1 MLKGKFIVS
10 KINIRDRNKGK
21 PDKKPNW
28 EYRFEAAKVDGK
40 RKHISKSG
48 FRTKKE
54 ALEAGTK
61 ALAEY
66 NNSGLHFE
74 PSEISVSDYVDY
86 YFDQYIKTNL
96 KYNTQLN
103 KVSVFENHIKPNFGH
118 YKLKSLNASIL
129 QEYANGL
136 KLKGL
141 SKSSIEGILSSFSA
155 ALDYAVE
162 PLHYIAMNPMQYVKL
177 PKVERKPRERIILQ
191 PEEWKRIIDRFQPPS
206 RFYIPLMIGYYTGM
220 RISEVFGLTWDDVDF
235 YNRTISVNKQV
246 VKRNYGVDVRAVLNT
261 KGKKEEK
268 SAWYFQSLKTDSSE
282 RVVKFGD
289 ALYNA
294 LKAELARQKENEL
307 MYGEYFTIQVIK
319 SEKDEKN
326 NTIERIIPVQKCI
339 DAALPRTHLICIS
352 ENGEYTSTD
361 SFKYP
366 SRIIHHELGIAFDFH
381 SLRHTHATK
390 LIEAGVSPKTVQAR
404 LGHQNIETT
413 LQTYVHDTEQ
423 MEENA
428 VDIFEKIAMGV

>member
-1 MLKGKFIVS
+1 MA
-10 KINIRDRNKGK
+10 KINVRDRNKNV

-54 ALEAGTK
+54 ALEAGIK

-66 NNSGLHFE
+66 NNAGLHFE
-74 PSEISVSDYVDY
+74 PTEISVSDYLDY
-86 YFDQYIKTNL
+86 YFEQYVKINL

-103 KVSVFENHIKPNFGH
+103 KLGIYENHLKPHFGN
-118 YKLKSLNASIL
+118 YKLKALNASII

-162 PLHYIAMNPMQYVKL
+162 PLRYIPMNPMQYVKF
-177 PKVERKPRERIILQ
+177 PKIERKPRERIILE
-191 PEEWKRIIDRFQPPS
+191 PDEWQKIIDRFQPPS

-220 RISEVFGLTWDDVDF
+220 RISEVFALTWDDVDF
-235 YNRTISVNKQV
+235 ENRTISVNKQV
-246 VKRNYGVDVRAVLNT
+246 VKRNYGVDVREVLKR

-282 RVVKFGD
+282 RVIKFGD
-289 ALYNA
+289 TLYKA
-294 LKAELARQKENEL
+294 LKAESVRQKENEL
-307 MYGEYFTIQVIK
+307 MYAEYFTIQVIK
-319 SEKDEKN
+319 SETDEKN
-326 NTIERIIPVQKCI
+326 NKIDRIIPVQKCVNPT
-339 DAALPRTHLICIS
+339 LPRTRLICIS

-366 SRIIHHELGIAFDFH
+366 SRIIHHELGLAFDFH
-381 SLRHTHATK
+381 SLRHTHATR
-390 LIEAGVSPKTVQAR
+390 LIEAGVSPKTVQDR

-413 LQTYVHDTEQ
+413 LQTYVHNTEQ

-428 VDIFEKIAMGV
+428 VEAFEKIATGV

>member
-1 MLKGKFIVS
+1 MA
-10 KINIRDRNKGK
+10 KINVRDRNKNV

-40 RKHISKSG
+40 RKHISKAG

-66 NNSGLHFE
+66 NNAGLHFE
-74 PSEISVSDYVDY
+74 PSEISVSDYLDY
-86 YFDQYIKTNL
+86 YFDQYVKINL
-96 KYNTQLN
+96 KYNSQLN
-103 KVSVFENHIKPNFGH
+103 KVRLYENHLKPSFGT
-118 YKLKSLNASIL
+118 YKLKALNASII

-141 SKSSIEGILSSFSA
+141 SKSSIEGILSSFSV

-162 PLHYIAMNPMQYVKL
+162 PLHYIPSNPMRFVKL
-177 PKVERKPRERIILQ
+177 PKIEKKPRERIILE
-191 PEEWKRIIDRFQPPS
+191 PEEWEKIIDRFQPPS

-220 RISEVFGLTWDDVDF
+220 RISEVFALTWGDIDF
-235 YNRTISVNKQV
+235 ENRTISVNKQV
-246 VKRNYGVDVRAVLNT
+246 IKRNYGVDVRKVVKT

-268 SAWYFQSLKTDSSE
+268 SAWYFQSLKTNSSE
-282 RVVKFGD
+282 RVIKFGQT
-289 ALYNA
+289 LYNA
-294 LKAELARQKENEL
+294 LLTEYKAQKANEL
-307 MYGEYFTIQVIK
+307 LYGEYFTIQVIK
-319 SEKDEKN
+319 AETDEKN
-326 NTIERIIPVQKCI
+326 NEIQRIIPVQKCVNPT
-339 DAALPRTHLICIS
+339 LPRTHIVCIG

-366 SRIIHHELGIAFDFH
+366 SRIIHHELGMAFDFH
-381 SLRHTHATK
+381 SLRHTHATR
-390 LIEAGVSPKTVQAR
+390 LIEAGISPKTVQDR

-413 LQTYVHDTEQ
+413 LQTYVHNTEQ

-428 VDIFEKIAMGV
+428 VDVFEKITTGV

>member
-1 MLKGKFIVS
+1 MA
-10 KINIRDRNKGK
+10 KINVRDRNKNN

-28 EYRFEAAKVDGK
+28 EYRFEAAKIDGK

-54 ALEAGTK
+54 ALDAGTK

-66 NNSGLHFE
+66 NNAGLHFE
-74 PSEISVSDYVDY
+74 PTEISVSDYLDY
-86 YFDQYIKTNL
+86 YFDQYIKINL

-103 KVSVFENHIKPNFGH
+103 KQSVFENHLKPNLGH
-118 YKLKSLNASIL
+118 YKLKSLNASVL

-136 KLKGL
+136 KLNGL

-162 PLHYIAMNPMQYVKL
+162 PLHYIQANPMRYVKM
-177 PKVERKPRERIILQ
+177 PKIKKKPRERIILQ
-191 PEEWKRIIDRFQPPS
+191 PDEWQKIIERFPPPS

-220 RISEVFGLTWDDVDF
+220 RISEVFALTWEDVDF
-235 YNRTISVNKQV
+235 NNRTISVNKQV
-246 VKRNYGVDVRAVLNT
+246 VKRNYGVDVREVLKT

-282 RVVKFGD
+282 RVIKFGD
-289 ALYNA
+289 SLFHA
-294 LKAELARQKENEL
+294 LKAELMEQKKKEL
-307 MYGEYFTIQVIK
+307 LYGEYFTIQVIK
-319 SEKDEKN
+319 TEIDEKN
-326 NTIERIIPVQKCI
+326 NKIERIIPVQKCV
-339 DAALPRTHLICIS
+339 DPTLPRTNLICIS

-366 SRIIHHELGIAFDFH
+366 SRIIHHELGMAFDFH
-381 SLRHTHATK
+381 SLRHTHATR

-413 LQTYVHDTEQ
+413 LQTYVHNTEQ

-428 VDIFEKIAMGV
+428 VDVFEKIAKGV

>member
-1 MLKGKFIVS
+1 MA
-10 KINIRDRNKGK
+10 KINVRDRNKNV

-66 NNSGLHFE
+66 NQAGLHFE
-74 PSEISVSDYVDY
+74 PSEISVSDYLDY
-86 YFDQYIKTNL
+86 YFDQYVKINL
-96 KYNTQLN
+96 KYNSQLN
-103 KVSVFENHIKPNFGH
+103 KVRLYENHLKPSFGT
-118 YKLKSLNASIL
+118 YKLKALNASII

-141 SKSSIEGILSSFSA
+141 SKSSIEGILSSFSV

-162 PLHYIAMNPMQYVKL
+162 PLHYIPSNPMRYVKL
-177 PKVERKPRERIILQ
+177 PKIEKKPRERIILE
-191 PEEWKRIIDRFQPPS
+191 PEEWEKIIDRFQPPS

-220 RISEVFGLTWDDVDF
+220 RISEVFALTWGDIDF
-235 YNRTISVNKQV
+235 ENRTISVNKQV
-246 VKRNYGVDVRAVLNT
+246 IKRNYGVDVRKVVKI

-268 SAWYFQSLKTDSSE
+268 SAWYFQSLKTNSSE
-282 RVVKFGD
+282 RGIKFGQT
-289 ALYNA
+289 LYNA
-294 LKAELARQKENEL
+294 LLTEYKAQKANEL
-307 MYGEYFTIQVIK
+307 LYGEYFTIQVIK
-319 SEKDEKN
+319 AETDEKN
-326 NTIERIIPVQKCI
+326 NEIQRIIPVQKCVNPT
-339 DAALPRTHLICIS
+339 LPRTHIVCIG

-366 SRIIHHELGIAFDFH
+366 SRIIHHELGMAFDFH
-381 SLRHTHATK
+381 SLRHTHATR
-390 LIEAGVSPKTVQAR
+390 LIEAGISPKTVQDR

-413 LQTYVHDTEQ
+413 LQTYVHNTEQ

-428 VDIFEKIAMGV
+428 VDVFEKITTGV

>member
-1 MLKGKFIVS
+1 MA
-10 KINIRDRNKGK
+10 KINVRDRNKNV

-66 NNSGLHFE
+66 NQAGLHFE
-74 PSEISVSDYVDY
+74 PSEISVSDYLDY
-86 YFDQYIKTNL
+86 YFDQYVKINL
-96 KYNTQLN
+96 KYNSQLN
-103 KVSVFENHIKPNFGH
+103 KVRLYENHLKPSFGT
-118 YKLKSLNASIL
+118 YKLKALNASII

-141 SKSSIEGILSSFSA
+141 SKSSIEGILSSFSV

-162 PLHYIAMNPMQYVKL
+162 PLHYIPSNPMRYVKL
-177 PKVERKPRERIILQ
+177 PKIEKKPRERIILE
-191 PEEWKRIIDRFQPPS
+191 PEEWEKIIDRFQPPS

-220 RISEVFGLTWDDVDF
+220 RISEVFALTWGDIDF
-235 YNRTISVNKQV
+235 ENRTISVNKQV
-246 VKRNYGVDVRAVLNT
+246 IKRNYGVDVRKVVKT

-268 SAWYFQSLKTDSSE
+268 SAWYFQSLKTNSSE
-282 RVVKFGD
+282 RVIKFGQT
-289 ALYNA
+289 LYNA
-294 LKAELARQKENEL
+294 LLTEYKAQKANEL
-307 MYGEYFTIQVIK
+307 LYGEYFTIQVIK
-319 SEKDEKN
+319 AETDEKN
-326 NTIERIIPVQKCI
+326 NEIQRIIPVQKCVNPT
-339 DAALPRTHLICIS
+339 LPRTHIVCIG

-366 SRIIHHELGIAFDFH
+366 SRIIHHELGMAFDFH
-381 SLRHTHATK
+381 SLRHTHATR
-390 LIEAGVSPKTVQAR
+390 LIEAGISPKTVQDR

-413 LQTYVHDTEQ
+413 LQTYVHNTEQ

-428 VDIFEKIAMGV
+428 VDVFEKITTGV

>member
-1 MLKGKFIVS
+1 MA
-10 KINIRDRNKGK
+10 KINVRDRNKNV

-40 RKHISKSG
+40 RKHISKAG

-66 NNSGLHFE
+66 NNAGLHFE
-74 PSEISVSDYVDY
+74 PTEISVSDYLDY
-86 YFDQYIKTNL
+86 YFDQYVKINL

-103 KVSVFENHIKPNFGH
+103 KVSIFENHIKPHFGN
-118 YKLKSLNASIL
+118 YKLKALNASVL
-129 QEYANGL
+129 QEYANSL
-136 KLKGL
+136 KLHGL

-162 PLHYIAMNPMQYVKL
+162 PLRYIPMNPMQYVKF
-177 PKVERKPRERIILQ
+177 PKIERKPRERIILE
-191 PEEWKRIIDRFQPPS
+191 PDEWQKIIDRFQPPS

-220 RISEVFGLTWDDVDF
+220 RISEVFALTWDDVDF
-235 YNRTISVNKQV
+235 ENRTISVNKQV
-246 VKRNYGVDVRAVLNT
+246 VKRNYGVDVREVLKR

-282 RVVKFGD
+282 RVIKFGD
-289 ALYNA
+289 TLYKA
-294 LKAELARQKENEL
+294 LKAESVKQKENEL
-307 MYGEYFTIQVIK
+307 MYAEYFTIQVIK
-319 SEKDEKN
+319 SETDEKN
-326 NTIERIIPVQKCI
+326 NEIDRIIPVQKCVNPT
-339 DAALPRTHLICIS
+339 LPRTRLICIS

-366 SRIIHHELGIAFDFH
+366 SRIIHHELGLAFDFH
-381 SLRHTHATK
+381 SLRHTHATR
-390 LIEAGVSPKTVQAR
+390 LIEAGVSPKTVQDR

-413 LQTYVHDTEQ
+413 LQTYVHNTEQ

-428 VDIFEKIAMGV
+428 VEAFEKIATGV

>member
-1 MLKGKFIVS
+1 MA
-10 KINIRDRNKGK
+10 KINVRDRNKNV

-40 RKHISKSG
+40 RKHISKAG

-66 NNSGLHFE
+66 NQAGLHFE
-74 PSEISVSDYVDY
+74 PSEISVSDYLDY
-86 YFDQYIKTNL
+86 YFDQYVKINL

-103 KVSVFENHIKPNFGH
+103 KVRLYENHLKPSFGT
-118 YKLKSLNASIL
+118 YKLKALNASII

-162 PLHYIAMNPMQYVKL
+162 PLHYIPANPMRYVKL
-177 PKVERKPRERIILQ
+177 PKIEKKPRERIILQ
-191 PEEWKRIIDRFQPPS
+191 PEEWKKIIDRFQPPS
-206 RFYIPLMIGYYTGM
+206 RFHIPLMIGYYTGM
-220 RISEVFGLTWDDVDF
+220 RISEVFALTWDDVDF
-235 YNRTISVNKQV
+235 ENRTISVNKQV
-246 VKRNYGVDVRAVLNT
+246 IKRNYGVDVRAVLKT

-268 SAWYFQSLKTDSSE
+268 SAWYFQSLKTNSSE
-282 RVVKFGD
+282 RVIKFGET
-289 ALYNA
+289 LYNA
-294 LKAELARQKENEL
+294 LLTEYKAQKANEL
-307 MYGEYFTIQVIK
+307 LYGEYFTIQVIK
-319 SEKDEKN
+319 AETDEKN
-326 NTIERIIPVQKCI
+326 NEIHRIIPVQKCVNPT
-339 DAALPRTHLICIS
+339 LPRTRLICIS

-366 SRIIHHELGIAFDFH
+366 SRIIHHELGLAFDFH
-381 SLRHTHATK
+381 SLRHTHATR
-390 LIEAGVSPKTVQAR
+390 LIEAGVSPKTVQDR

-413 LQTYVHDTEQ
+413 LQTYVHNTEQ

-428 VDIFEKIAMGV
+428 VEAFEKIVTGV

>member
-1 MLKGKFIVS
+1 MA
-10 KINIRDRNKGK
+10 KINVRDRNKNV

-66 NNSGLHFE
+66 NNAGLHFE
-74 PSEISVSDYVDY
+74 PTEISVSDYLDY
-86 YFDQYIKTNL
+86 YFDQYVKINL

-103 KVSVFENHIKPNFGH
+103 KLGIYENHLKPHFGN
-118 YKLKSLNASIL
+118 YKLKALNASII
-129 QEYANGL
+129 QEYANKL

-162 PLHYIAMNPMQYVKL
+162 PLHYIPMNPMQYVKF
-177 PKVERKPRERIILQ
+177 PKIERKPRERIILE
-191 PEEWKRIIDRFQPPS
+191 PDEWQKIIDRFQPPS

-220 RISEVFGLTWDDVDF
+220 RISEVFALTWDDIDF
-235 YNRTISVNKQV
+235 ENRTININKQV
-246 VKRNYGVDVRAVLNT
+246 VKRNYGVDVREVLKR

-282 RVVKFGD
+282 RVIKFGD
-289 ALYNA
+289 TLYKA
-294 LKAELARQKENEL
+294 LKAESVRQKENEL
-307 MYGEYFTIQVIK
+307 MYAEYFTIQVIK
-319 SEKDEKN
+319 SETDEKN
-326 NTIERIIPVQKCI
+326 NKIDRIIPVQKCVNPT
-339 DAALPRTHLICIS
+339 LPRTRLICIS

-366 SRIIHHELGIAFDFH
+366 SRIIHHELGLAFDFH
-381 SLRHTHATK
+381 SLRHTHATR
-390 LIEAGVSPKTVQAR
+390 LIEAGVSPKTVQDR

-413 LQTYVHDTEQ
+413 LQTYVHNTEQ

-428 VDIFEKIAMGV
+428 VDAFEKIATGV

>member
-1 MLKGKFIVS
+1 MA
-10 KINIRDRNKGK
+10 KINVRDRNKNV

-66 NNSGLHFE
+66 NNAGLHFE
-74 PSEISVSDYVDY
+74 PTEISVSDYLDY
-86 YFDQYIKTNL
+86 YFEQYVKINL

-103 KVSVFENHIKPNFGH
+103 KLGIYENHLKPHFGN
-118 YKLKSLNASIL
+118 YKLKALNASII
-129 QEYANGL
+129 QEYANKL

-162 PLHYIAMNPMQYVKL
+162 PLHYIPMNPMQYVKF
-177 PKVERKPRERIILQ
+177 PKIERKPRERIILE
-191 PEEWKRIIDRFQPPS
+191 PEEWQKIIDRFQPPS

-220 RISEVFGLTWDDVDF
+220 RISEVFALTWDDVDF
-235 YNRTISVNKQV
+235 ENRTISVNKQV
-246 VKRNYGVDVRAVLNT
+246 VKRNYGVDVREVLKR

-282 RVVKFGD
+282 RVIKFGD
-289 ALYNA
+289 TLYKA
-294 LKAELARQKENEL
+294 LKAESVRQKENEL
-307 MYGEYFTIQVIK
+307 MYAEYFTIQVIK
-319 SEKDEKN
+319 SEIDEKN
-326 NTIERIIPVQKCI
+326 NEIDRIIPVQKCVNPT
-339 DAALPRTHLICIS
+339 LPRTRLICIS

-366 SRIIHHELGIAFDFH
+366 SRIIHHELGLAFDFH
-381 SLRHTHATK
+381 SLRHTHATR
-390 LIEAGVSPKTVQAR
+390 LIEAGVSPKTVQDR

-413 LQTYVHDTEQ
+413 LQTYVHNTEQ

-428 VDIFEKIAMGV
+428 VEAFEKIATGV